1 MKHYEKFK
9 YKLAGAVAAV
19 IGCCL
24 ALSFFYCLLA
34 GLYWLAWRV

>member
-1 MKHYEKFK
+1 MKDKIIEAI
-9 YKLAGAVAAV
+9 AGIV
-19 IGCCL
+19 GCCL